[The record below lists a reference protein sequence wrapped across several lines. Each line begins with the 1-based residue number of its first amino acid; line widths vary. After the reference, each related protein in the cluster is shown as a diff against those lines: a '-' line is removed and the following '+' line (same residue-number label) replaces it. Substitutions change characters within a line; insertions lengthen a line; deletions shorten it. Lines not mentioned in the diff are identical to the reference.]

1 MRCLP
6 SWSQDFLSEYALL
19 SRNLDELAGAIADM
33 AGPLAQATAVQA
45 GGAPAEKAQEAQG
58 AVLSS

>member
-33 AGPLAQATAVQA
+33 AGPLAQATAAAV
-45 GGAPAEKAQEAQG
+45 PAEKAQEAQG